1 MEIGDIHGKVHF
13 SCAFVMEHFYVI
25 AQVCIALCCICLH
38 PLCCIF
44 ALYIGLTGNEYLST
58 PLTPLM
64 DKTTNV
70 HVHAQPTVMR
80 TPSTA
85 STTSKGRLYTYL
97 SGSDGDIDDIDTED
111 RVSSS
116 GVSSN
121 PKRHWRRGSGSS
133 VSSNELDDSHLQNTA
148 VSQLSL
154 SASEAEIPMPLLCMH
169 SGNVDCVLLLEI
181 TVCQSQQKLID
192 TNLINNTLWITPSS

>member
-1 MEIGDIHGKVHF
+1 MYIATYNIAHMCTHSSVLYNLA
-13 SCAFVMEHFYVI
+13 SCM
-25 AQVCIALCCICLH
+25 LC
-38 PLCCIF
+38 F
-44 ALYIGLTGNEYLST
+44 ALHVGLTGNEYLST

-70 HVHAQPTVMR
+70 HVHTRPNISR
-80 TPSTA
+80 TSSTA
-85 STTSKGRLYTYL
+85 SKTSNGRLYTYL
-97 SGSDGDIDDIDTED
+97 SGSDGDIDDFDTED

-154 SASEAEIPMPLLCMH
+154 SADEVDSIMPIRYTH
-169 SGNVDCVLLLEI
+169 AGNDYHVTHASYALVH
-181 TVCQSQQKLID
+181 
-192 TNLINNTLWITPSS
+192 TNT